1 MYDIIKSVILEGVY
15 DLSDILMKIDVYWL
29 QSKIT
34 DEEKADLVKLAREN
48 AEPTHSVDIMKKIE
62 DIDTRLKK
70 LENKEP
76 TEPGEE
82 YPEYVVGKWYYK
94 GDKITFTDGKRYE
107 CIAPDGVVCTWSP
120 TEYPAYWKEVK

>member
-29 QSKIT
+29 QSKLT
-34 DEEKADLVKLAREN
+34 DDEKADLVKLAREN

-120 TEYPAYWKEVK
+120 TEYPAYWKEAK

>member
-29 QSKIT
+29 QSKLT
-34 DEEKADLVKLAREN
+34 DDEKADLVKLAREN

-120 TEYPAYWKEVK
+120 TEYPAYWQEAK